1 MLSLPLKGMEVLVRV
16 SLSLALAN
24 AYVWECMVLDCFLR
38 LRAKSIAYRL
48 ATGLGCKP
56 ACTLTHIYLA
66 TQKVVILKPSFF
78 IVCA

>member
-1 MLSLPLKGMEVLVRV
+1 
-16 SLSLALAN
+16 
-24 AYVWECMVLDCFLR
+24 MVLDCFLR